1 MIVSF
6 WAIAAG
12 ILFALKVS
20 PFAPAAPSPL
30 PSFSDYPLL
39 PSLKA
44 SLTEQELTTPTD
56 IQARAI
62 PELLKKRSMVGVAET
77 GSGKTLAYVLPM
89 LHLIKEL
96 ESAEEPVSDSGRPR
110 GVVLV
115 PGRELG
121 EQVGR
126 VFKGLTHGTR
136 LRVRYAIG
144 GSAKQVA
151 RMNINSD
158 FEILVA
164 TPGRLLQLLTQKRV
178 RLDDARMLVF
188 DEADQLLDQGFLPVA
203 SRVARDC
210 PAAVQMVMFSATM
223 PETLR
228 AVVKDIFGEKPLQIE
243 THGSHKVVRTL
254 RTDNRRVEHGRRTDV
269 LRQVLREK
277 PDSGTVLFANTRA
290 QCEVVAEWLEE
301 VGVGFVRYMGE
312 MDRAERRRNLA
323 SFRDGEVSVLLT
335 TDLGGR
341 GLDIERVDRVVNVHL
356 PKDVD
361 NYLHRVGRTARA
373 GRKGLVV
380 NLVTERDNPL
390 IVKLKKRE
398 YKPH

>member
-1 MIVSF
+1 M
-6 WAIAAG
+6 
-12 ILFALKVS
+12 
-20 PFAPAAPSPL
+20 
-30 PSFSDYPLL
+30 PSFSDFSLL

-44 SLTEQELTTPTD
+44 SLAEQDLSTPTD

-62 PELLKKRSMVGVAET
+62 PELLKQRSLVGVAET

-89 LHLIKEL
+89 LHIVKEL
-96 ESAEEPVSDSGRPR
+96 ECAEEPIDEPSQPR

-136 LRVRYAIG
+136 VRVRYAIG
-144 GSAKQVA
+144 GTEKQVA
-151 RMNINSD
+151 RQNIGSQ
-158 FEILVA
+158 FEVLVA
-164 TPGRLLQLLTQKRV
+164 TPGRLEKLLKQRRV
-178 RLDDARMLVF
+178 SLRDVRMLVL
-188 DEADQLLDQGFLPVA
+188 DEADQLLDRGFLPIA
-203 SRVARDC
+203 SKVARYC
-210 PAAVQMVMFSATM
+210 PEKTQLAMFSATM

-228 AVVKDIFGEKPLQIE
+228 AVIKDLYGEKPLQLE
-243 THGSHKVVRTL
+243 TRGSQRTVPTL
-254 RTDNRRVEHGRRTDV
+254 RTDNRYVEHGRRNDV
-269 LRQVLREK
+269 LRKVLGERSET
-277 PDSGTVLFANTRA
+277 GTVLFANTRA
-290 QCEVVAEWLEE
+290 QCGTVAEWLDED
-301 VGVGFVRYMGE
+301 GISYVRYMGE

-323 SFRDGEVSVLLT
+323 RFREGEVSVLLT

-341 GLDIERVDRVVNVHL
+341 GLDIERIDRVVNVHL

-373 GRKGLVV
+373 GRKGVVV

-390 IVKLKKRE
+390 LAKLKRRE
-398 YKPH
+398 HR

>member
-1 MIVSF
+1 MG
-6 WAIAAG
+6 AIAFC
-12 ILFALKVS
+12 LN
-20 PFAPAAPSPL
+20 PL
-30 PSFSDYPLL
+30 PLSSVPSFSDYPLL

-44 SLTEQELTTPTD
+44 SLIEQKLTTPTD

-62 PELLKKRSMVGVAET
+62 PELLKKRSLVGVAET

-89 LHLIKEL
+89 LHAIKEL
-96 ESAEEPVSDSGRPR
+96 ESADSPVADSSRPR
-110 GVVLV
+110 GLVLV

-144 GSAKQVA
+144 GTAKQVA
-151 RMNINSD
+151 RQNVSGD

-164 TPGRLLQLLTQKRV
+164 TPGRLQQLLAGRKL
-178 RLDDARMLVF
+178 RLDDLRVLVF
-188 DEADQLLDQGFLPVA
+188 DEADQLLDSGFLPIA
-203 SRVARDC
+203 SKVVRGC
-210 PAAVQMVMFSATM
+210 PATVQLVMFSATM
-223 PETLR
+223 PESLR
-228 AVVKDIFGEKPLQIE
+228 AVVRDVFGEKPLQIE

-254 RTDNRRVEHGRRTDV
+254 KTDNRRVEHGRRIDV
-269 LRQVLREK
+269 LRRVLREK
-277 PDSGTVLFANTRA
+277 PNQGTLLFANTRA
-290 QCEVVAEWLEE
+290 QCEVIAEWLDTE
-301 VGVGFVRYMGE
+301 GVEYVKYMGE
-312 MDRAERRRNLA
+312 MDRTERRRNLT
-323 SFRDGEVSVLLT
+323 SFREGDVSLLLT

-341 GLDIERVDRVVNVHL
+341 GLDIERIDRVVNVHL
-356 PKDVD
+356 PTDID

-373 GRKGLVV
+373 GRKGVVV

-390 IVKLKKRE
+390 LAKLKKRE

>member
-1 MIVSF
+1 
-6 WAIAAG
+6 
-12 ILFALKVS
+12 
-20 PFAPAAPSPL
+20 
-30 PSFSDYPLL
+30 
-39 PSLKA
+39 
-44 SLTEQELTTPTD
+44 
-56 IQARAI
+56 
-62 PELLKKRSMVGVAET
+62 MVGIAET

-89 LHLIKEL
+89 LHHIKEL
-96 ESAEEPVSDSGRPR
+96 ESAEEPISDRGRPR
-110 GVVLV
+110 GIVLV

-151 RMNINSD
+151 RLNINSD

-164 TPGRLLQLLTQKRV
+164 TPGRLQQLLTQKRV
-178 RLDDARMLVF
+178 RLDDVRMLVF

-203 SRVARDC
+203 SKVARDC
-210 PAAVQMVMFSATM
+210 PTAAQLVMFSATM

-228 AVVKDIFGEKPLQIE
+228 AVVKDVFGEKPLQIE
-243 THGSHKVVRTL
+243 THGSNKVVRTL

-290 QCEVVAEWLEE
+290 QCEVLAEWLDE
-301 VGVGFVRYMGE
+301 VDVGFVRYMGE

-341 GLDIERVDRVVNVHL
+341 GLDIERIDRVVNVHL

-390 IVKLKKRE
+390 MATLKKRE

>member
-1 MIVSF
+1 LS
-6 WAIAAG
+6 
-12 ILFALKVS
+12 
-20 PFAPAAPSPL
+20 
-30 PSFSDYPLL
+30 SFSDYPLL
-39 PSLKA
+39 PSLKS
-44 SLTEQELTTPTD
+44 SLVEQGLTKPTD

-62 PELLKKRSMVGVAET
+62 PELLKKRSLIGVAET

-89 LHLIKEL
+89 LHIVKEL
-96 ESAEEPVSDSGRPR
+96 ESADSPVADASRPR
-110 GVVLV
+110 GIVLV

-144 GSAKQVA
+144 GTAKQVA
-151 RMNINSD
+151 RQNVKGD

-164 TPGRLLQLLTQKRV
+164 TPGRLQQLLVGRKV
-178 RLDDARMLVF
+178 RLDDVRMLVF

-203 SRVARDC
+203 SKVARDC

-223 PETLR
+223 PESLR
-228 AVVKDIFGEKPLQIE
+228 AVVKDVFGEKPLQIE

-254 RTDNRRVEHGRRTDV
+254 KTDNRKVEHGRRIDV
-269 LRQVLREK
+269 LRKVLREH
-277 PDSGTVLFANTRA
+277 PEQGTVLFANTRA
-290 QCEVVAEWLEE
+290 QCEVVAEWLDTE
-301 VGVGFVRYMGE
+301 GIAYVRYMGE
-312 MDRAERRRNLA
+312 MDRTERRRNLTR
-323 SFRDGEVSVLLT
+323 FRDADVSILLT

-373 GRKGLVV
+373 GRKGVVV

-390 IVKLKKRE
+390 LAKLKKRE
-398 YKPH
+398 YKPQ

>member
-1 MIVSF
+1 M
-6 WAIAAG
+6 
-12 ILFALKVS
+12 
-20 PFAPAAPSPL
+20 

-44 SLTEQELTTPTD
+44 SLAEQELTSPTD

-96 ESAEEPVSDSGRPR
+96 ESAEAPVSEASRPR
-110 GVVLV
+110 GIVLV

-136 LRVRYAIG
+136 LRVRYAISG
-144 GSAKQVA
+144 TGKPVA
-151 RMNINSD
+151 RQNVNTD

-164 TPGRLLQLLTQKRV
+164 TPGRLQKLLSDKRV
-178 RLDDARMLVF
+178 RLDDVRMLVF

-203 SRVARDC
+203 SKVARDC
-210 PAAVQMVMFSATM
+210 PATTQLVMFSATM

-228 AVVKDIFGEKPLQIE
+228 AVVKDVFGEKPLQIE

-254 RTDNRRVEHGRRTDV
+254 RTDNRKVEHGRRMDV
-269 LRQVLREK
+269 LRKVLREK

-301 VGVGFVRYMGE
+301 AGVEFVRYMGE

-323 SFRDGEVSVLLT
+323 SFRDGDVSLLLT

-341 GLDIERVDRVVNVHL
+341 GLDIERIDRVVNVHL

-373 GRKGLVV
+373 GRKGVVV
-380 NLVTERDNPL
+380 NLVTERDQPL
-390 IVKLKKRE
+390 LAKLKKRE
-398 YKPH
+398 YQPR